1 MIKIDFQIV
10 GNYRMRH
17 VGKAKFSL
25 ELLNA
30 APLAGRHMHV
40 STVCVDVGAGRGS
53 GPLALHSPRHTYTH
67 SEP

>member
-1 MIKIDFQIV
+1 
-10 GNYRMRH
+10 MRR

-25 ELLNA
+25 ELVNA

-40 STVCVDVGAGRGS
+40 PTVRVDVGAGRGS
-53 GPLALHSPRHTYTH
+53 GPLGLHSPRHTYTH